1 MSSPV
6 VTIKEGMKEKKRIKM
21 KVGVE
26 SVVNTKVGDTEDN
39 KRE

>member
-6 VTIKEGMKEKKRIKM
+6 VKIKEGMKEKKRIKM
-21 KVGVE
+21 KVRVG
-26 SVVNTKVGDTEDN
+26 SVVNTKVGDIEDN